1 MSNAERDALISDAN
15 KYNLMHPSLTR
26 KAVGLSE
33 AEFFTLAPSVGGKAP
48 PVLQPTLPT
57 MQKAPAAASLSEED
71 DDVQSFKQWKQLMN
85 KKLHDKSDPVYV
97 PEALGS
103 SAKKLKKQHEEE
115 RARRLREIRGIT
127 SSADDC
133 ESESESD
140 DEWEGVSLKRA
151 ARTNRMVT
159 SSEEEEDL
167 RSTNPRSKKVRFSII
182 LLTFLSQRARV
193 PSATVRIQP
202 QLLRF
207 CFRCRKQ
214 QINAP
219 EQQCSCHS
227 VTRDIWVLFSMMKTG
242 TKCTRATVL
251 VPTRV

>member
-1 MSNAERDALISDAN
+1 MATEDIANGTGTSVGTVPIAVDDTGRNGSLEGVQCNSGTSGQNPGERTSLPGPQQLRIRGFLNELSKMSNAERDALISDAN
-15 KYNLMHPSLTR
+15 KYNFMHPSLTR

-33 AEFFTLAPSVGGKAP
+33 AEFLTLAPSVGGKAP

-140 DEWEGVSLKRA
+140 DEWEGVSLKPK
-151 ARTNRMVT
+151 
-159 SSEEEEDL
+159 
-167 RSTNPRSKKVRFSII
+167 NP
-182 LLTFLSQRARV
+182 
-193 PSATVRIQP
+193 
-202 QLLRF
+202 
-207 CFRCRKQ
+207 
-214 QINAP
+214 
-219 EQQCSCHS
+219 
-227 VTRDIWVLFSMMKTG
+227 
-242 TKCTRATVL
+242 
-251 VPTRV
+251 